1 MLDQVPLFDG
11 LTAEELSTI
20 AQHAVKKPYRKNT
33 VIIERG
39 DEANTLYVLLEG
51 RVKTYIADENGKE
64 IVLNELGPGTQ
75 LGELAL
81 LGDIPRTASV
91 QTVEDSAFLVL
102 TKRSFLQCL
111 ADHPT
116 IALNLIRLL
125 VQRTQALTESV
136 GDLALRDVYGRIAK
150 VLNDSA
156 AEEDGQ
162 LITPPF
168 THQQIA
174 DRVGS
179 SREMVSKILKD
190 LKTGG
195 YLSTADKRF
204 ILQRRL
210 PAKW

>member
-1 MLDQVPLFDG
+1 VLDQVPLFEG
-11 LTAEELSTI
+11 LSAEELATI
-20 AQHAVKKPYRKNT
+20 EAHAVRKPYRRNT

-39 DEANTLYVLLEG
+39 DEANTLFVLLEG
-51 RVKTYIADENGKE
+51 RVKAYIADENGKE
-64 IVLNELGPGTQ
+64 IVLNEPGPGAQ

-81 LGDIPRTASV
+81 LADIPRTASV
-91 QTVEDSAFLVL
+91 MTVEDSVFLVL

-111 ADHPT
+111 SDHPN
-116 IALNLIRLL
+116 IAFNLIGLL
-125 VQRTQALTESV
+125 VRRIQAMTESI
-136 GDLALRDVYGRIAK
+136 GDLALRDVYGRVAK
-150 VLNDSA
+150 MLSDSA
-156 AEEDGQ
+156 SDEEGQ

-195 YLSTADKRF
+195 YLASAGKRF
-204 ILQRRL
+204 ILQKKL
-210 PAKW
+210 PARW

>member
-1 MLDQVPLFDG
+1 MLDQVPLFEG
-11 LTAEELSTI
+11 LSAEELATI
-20 AQHAVKKPYRKNT
+20 EAHAVRKPYRRNT

-39 DEANTLYVLLEG
+39 DEANTLFVLLEG
-51 RVKTYIADENGKE
+51 RVKAYIADENGKE
-64 IVLNELGPGTQ
+64 IVLNEPGPGAQ

-81 LGDIPRTASV
+81 LADIPRTASV
-91 QTVEDSAFLVL
+91 MTVEDSVFLVL

-111 ADHPT
+111 SDHPN
-116 IALNLIRLL
+116 IAFNLIGLL
-125 VQRTQALTESV
+125 VRRIQAMTESI
-136 GDLALRDVYGRIAK
+136 GDLALRDVYGRVAK
-150 VLNDSA
+150 MLSDSA
-156 AEEDGQ
+156 SDEEGQ

-195 YLSTADKRF
+195 YLASAGKRF
-204 ILQRRL
+204 ILQKKL
-210 PAKW
+210 PARW

>member
-1 MLDQVPLFDG
+1 MLDQVPLFEG
-11 LTAEELSTI
+11 LSLDELSVI
-20 AQHAVKKPYRKNT
+20 ERHAVRKSYRKNT

-39 DEANTLYVLLEG
+39 DEANTLFVLLEG
-51 RVKTYIADENGKE
+51 RVKTYIADESGKE
-64 IVLNELGPGTQ
+64 IVLNELGPGAQ

-81 LGDIPRTASV
+81 LADIPRTASV
-91 QTVEDSAFLVL
+91 MTVDRSVFLVL

-111 ADHPT
+111 ADHPN

-125 VQRTQALTESV
+125 VQRTQVLTESV
-136 GDLALRDVYGRIAK
+136 SNLALHDVYGRVIK

-156 AEEDGQ
+156 KEEKGE
-162 LITPPF
+162 LITHSL

-195 YLSTADKRF
+195 YLTNTGKRF
-204 ILQRRL
+204 IVQRKL